1 MKASWPGASNHDRH
15 ARTNGF
21 ARLEPYVDV
30 DKKTIDELVA
40 LMQRDGL
47 DRMRVEVGD
56 VTLDL
61 RMTGE
66 SSGKANASATKADTS
81 PASSRPQLASP
92 EEAPPG
98 VTRVLA
104 PLVGVFYRA
113 PAPGAAPF
121 VDVGDEIAPGNVLC
135 ILEAMKL
142 MNEIVS
148 EHSGKIARICAKD
161 GQLVSLHQ
169 ELFWIE
175 T

>member
-1 MKASWPGASNHDRH
+1 M
-15 ARTNGF
+15 
-21 ARLEPYVDV
+21 DV

-66 SSGKANASATKADTS
+66 SSGKANALATKADIS
-81 PASSRPQLASP
+81 SASSRPQPASP
-92 EEAPPG
+92 EAPPG

-121 VDVGDEIAPGNVLC
+121 VEVGDEIAPGNVLC

-148 EHSGKIARICAKD
+148 EHSGRIARICAKD

>member
-1 MKASWPGASNHDRH
+1 M
-15 ARTNGF
+15 
-21 ARLEPYVDV
+21 DV

-61 RMTGE
+61 RMTSE
-66 SSGKANASATKADTS
+66 QSGKTNVVATQHHSS
-81 PASSRPQLASP
+81 PDSSRPQLASS

-113 PAPGAAPF
+113 PAPGVAPF
-121 VDVGDEIAPGNVLC
+121 VDVGDDIAPGNVLC

-148 EHSGKIARICAKD
+148 EHSGRIARVCAKD

>member
-1 MKASWPGASNHDRH
+1 M
-15 ARTNGF
+15 
-21 ARLEPYVDV
+21 DV
-30 DKKTIDELVA
+30 DKKILDELIE

-47 DRMRVEVGD
+47 DRLRVAFGD
-56 VTLDL
+56 LDLDL
-61 RMTGE
+61 RMTAQGQVIAPAQSM
-66 SSGKANASATKADTS
+66 SSDALLKAQ
-81 PASSRPQLASP
+81 PQAKD
-92 EEAPPG
+92 EPPVG
-98 VTRVLA
+98 VTKVLA

-113 PAPGAAPF
+113 PAPGAKPF
-121 VDVGDEIAPGNVLC
+121 VEVGDTVIAGQVLC

-148 EHSGKIARICAKD
+148 EHSGKIIRICMND

>member
-1 MKASWPGASNHDRH
+1 LNR
-15 ARTNGF
+15 
-21 ARLEPYVDV
+21 EVEQQVDV
-30 DKKTIDELVA
+30 DRKTLDELIA
-40 LMQRDGL
+40 LMRRDGL
-47 DRMRVEVGD
+47 DRLRVEVGE

-61 RMTGE
+61 RMTE
-66 SSGKANASATKADTS
+66 LSANAR
-81 PASSRPQLASP
+81 PAVEVKRNASLDAPRQQSASP
-92 EEAPPG
+92 DIAPPG
-98 VTRVLA
+98 VTKVLA

-113 PAPGAAPF
+113 PAPGAKPF
-121 VDVGDEIAPGNVLC
+121 VEVGDEVTAGHVLC

-148 EHSGKIARICAKD
+148 EHNGRVVRICAQD

>member
-1 MKASWPGASNHDRH
+1 M
-15 ARTNGF
+15 
-21 ARLEPYVDV
+21 DV
-30 DKKTIDELVA
+30 DKETLDELVA

-47 DRMRVEVGD
+47 DRIRVSAGG
-56 VTLDL
+56 VTVDA
-61 RMTGE
+61 RMT
-66 SSGKANASATKADTS
+66 ASQTAA
-81 PASSRPQLASP
+81 PAAAAPAPPVPAKSAVPRAAA

-98 VTRVLA
+98 VVKVVA
-104 PLVGVFYRA
+104 PLVGVFYRS
-113 PAPGAAPF
+113 PAPGAKPF
-121 VDVGDEIAPGNVLC
+121 VEVGDEIVAGHTLC

-148 EHSGKIARICAKD
+148 EHSGRIVRICAED

>member
-1 MKASWPGASNHDRH
+1 VEQ
-15 ARTNGF
+15 T
-21 ARLEPYVDV
+21 LDV
-30 DKKTIDELVA
+30 DKKTLDELVA
-40 LMQRDGL
+40 LMRRDGL
-47 DRMRVEVGD
+47 DRLRVAVGD

-61 RMTGE
+61 RMTAQTDFHGVAE
-66 SSGKANASATKADTS
+66 VKRRSAVDSATQHTS
-81 PASSRPQLASP
+81 VPQTP
-92 EEAPPG
+92 PPG
-98 VTRVLA
+98 VVTVLA

-113 PAPGAAPF
+113 PAPGAKPF
-121 VDVGDEIAPGNVLC
+121 VEVGNEIVAGNVLC

-148 EHSGKIARICAKD
+148 EHNGRIIRILAED

>member
-1 MKASWPGASNHDRH
+1 MDI
-15 ARTNGF
+15 
-21 ARLEPYVDV
+21 

-66 SSGKANASATKADTS
+66 PNAKANTLAPGHASPK
-81 PASSRPQLASP
+81 SSRPQPASP

-113 PAPGAAPF
+113 PAPGAAVV

-148 EHSGKIARICAKD
+148 EHSGRIARICAKD